1 MNSPLP
7 IPYHHPS
14 CLPPE
19 QLLADCLLRTSRH
32 SGPGGQHRN
41 KVETAVE
48 LIHQP
53 TGISGFAAETRSQ
66 DTNRQTA
73 LFRLRLL
80 LAVQLR
86 TTAAA
91 EVQPSELWQRRC
103 QKQRIV
109 CNERHPD
116 FPALLAEALNAID
129 AKEYDVRRAA
139 AALGCSTSQLVRF
152 VARVPDALLMV
163 NAARQKQG
171 LGRLLP

>member
-80 LAVQLR
+80 LAVQ
-86 TTAAA
+86 
-91 EVQPSELWQRRC
+91 V
-103 QKQRIV
+103 
-109 CNERHPD
+109 
-116 FPALLAEALNAID
+116 
-129 AKEYDVRRAA
+129 
-139 AALGCSTSQLVRF
+139 
-152 VARVPDALLMV
+152 
-163 NAARQKQG
+163 
-171 LGRLLP
+171 